1 VLGTDWAP
9 PTAASVYGL
18 GARSGTSGSPTEL
31 ASVSTPSSTGA
42 REGSA
47 VHPDNPLVIFGVIAA
62 LTFGLM
68 AFSTSVRVGG
78 TTASVSVGSTK

>member
-1 VLGTDWAP
+1 MDWTP

-18 GARSGTSGSPTEL
+18 SPSGPASSAVTEL
-31 ASVSTPSSTGA
+31 GSVSTPSVAGA
-42 REGSA
+42 RQESPF
-47 VHPDNPLVIFGVIAA
+47 HPDNPLVVFGLIAA

-78 TTASVSVGSTK
+78 TTASVAIGDTK